1 MSNEK
6 DLPMEYVL
14 NLKADRKQAK
24 LTQQEVADRLDIPR
38 SQLIRYEKGIN
49 ELPIRYLIKLCRI
62 YNTTPNEML
71 SYQSLQEDVE

>member
-1 MSNEK
+1 
-6 DLPMEYVL
+6 MEYVP
-14 NLKADRKQAK
+14 NLKAYRKRAK

-49 ELPIRYLIKLCRI
+49 ELPIRYLVKLCRI

-71 SYQSLQEDVE
+71 SYQSNNDE